1 MLEMAARQEKYL
13 GEIVVELVTDFEN
26 LPVGLSMMISVKLT
40 T

>member
-1 MLEMAARQEKYL
+1 MLERAATQEKWL
-13 GEIVVELVTDFEN
+13 REIVVELMTDFEN